1 MAERRNKGRTNDAPP
16 GQLGEL
22 IAISVL
28 DDVEDIIVQS
38 ARRECV
44 AKGEQCVHAIGSLV
58 NLIGGR
64 CIVQS
69 PSSATDRCAA
79 YLVVL
84 VTSCVVLSHS
94 EDEI

>member
-1 MAERRNKGRTNDAPP
+1 MRGLATEQGRTNDAPP

-22 IAISVL
+22 IAVSVL

-58 NLIGGR
+58 NLIGGG
-64 CIVQS
+64 
-69 PSSATDRCAA
+69 D
-79 YLVVL
+79 VL
-84 VTSCVVLSHS
+84 FSRYPPQLIGEQRTWSYW
-94 EDEI
+94 